1 METLKHPLNRR
12 CRARQF
18 SGMKNAQQ
26 GQAVMER
33 VMGIEPTYEAW
44 EAAVLP
50 LNYTRS
56 AGDSTCSAERRASVP
71 RDQFDAAAAWQVL
84 ATQAG
89 VGRGWIEAVHALGGA
104 RLTACSARTRSFAA
118 AALAASAVGETS
130 EYTW

>member
-1 METLKHPLNRR
+1 MKSLNRGKHLQHSVAFAES
-12 CRARQF
+12 CRR
-18 SGMKNAQQ
+18 
-26 GQAVMER
+26 VEVER

-50 LNYTRS
+50 LNYTRG
-56 AGDSTCSAERRASVP
+56 AGDSTCSAGQQASVP
-71 RDQFDAAAAWQVL
+71 RDQFADAAAWQVL

-104 RLTACSARTRSFAA
+104 RFTACSARMRSFAA